1 MTHKT
6 IIERLRARKDNHVF
20 FVYALYEIEYFL
32 LGASQLSAN
41 PALSKYTRLWSL
53 GIILLL
59 GLIIVFLNKLNTW
72 DWLLG
77 GAIALLGVYSY
88 FAVKN
93 NNLLLGALFILSA
106 ANIDFKK
113 FVKRDLVLRTILFV
127 TVLFL
132 NQIGV
137 IASNIA
143 VRPDTGVV
151 RNALGFKQFNV
162 AGAIVM
168 SILLEYIFLHFDHIN
183 WYDVLGVAIFEG
195 VIFKLTDSKG
205 GLIAVGLYLVIAI
218 LNTAQKQIHPL
229 DFAWIKGIVSWAFFG
244 LSAISFYLVM
254 NFRWGSSFW
263 MKINSLLSDRINILS
278 QYYHQYGIGLLPKQ
292 VGAYR
297 GSGIVIMD
305 NTYVTL
311 GIQFGLIVLL
321 VYGLFYNQLAI
332 KAFNASDWAL
342 ASLILVISIFGLVES
357 SLYIVGINFTLV
369 ALLSK
374 SREQSRKEKPVVLM
388 NKEFV

>member
-1 MTHKT
+1 MAQKT

-41 PALSKYTRLWSL
+41 PALAKYTRLWSL
-53 GIILLL
+53 VIILLL
-59 GLIIVFLNKLNTW
+59 GLIIIFLNKLNSW

-77 GAIALLGVYSY
+77 GTIALLGVYSY
-88 FAVKN
+88 FVVKN

-106 ANIDFKK
+106 AKIDFKR
-113 FVKRDLVLRTILFV
+113 FVKRDLVLRTILFL

-132 NQIGV
+132 NQVGV

-168 SILLEYIFLHFDHIN
+168 SILLEYIFLHFNRIN
-183 WYDVLGVAIFEG
+183 WYDIFGIVIFEG
-195 VIFKLTDSKG
+195 IIFKLTDSKG
-205 GLIAVGLYLVIAI
+205 GLIAVSLYLLIAI
-218 LNTAQKQIHPL
+218 LNTVKKQIHPL
-229 DFAWIKGIVSWAFFG
+229 DFAWIKGIISWAFFG
-244 LSAISFYLVM
+244 LSAISFYLVI
-254 NFRWGSSFW
+254 NFSWGSPLW
-263 MKINSLLSDRINILS
+263 MKINSVLSDRINILS
-278 QYYHQYGIGLLPKQ
+278 QYYHQYGIGILPKQ

-321 VYGLFYNQLAI
+321 VYGLFYNRLAI
-332 KAFNASDWAL
+332 RAFNANDWAM
-342 ASLILVISIFGLVES
+342 ASLILVICIFGIVES

-369 ALLSK
+369 ALLST
-374 SREQSRKEKPVVLM
+374 
-388 NKEFV
+388 NKENRLDERNEDSISKEFI